1 MSERK
6 IKIGQSVSVS
16 INSKPFQRYTVI
28 DMKHNVVTMAAN
40 ELGDEVYIVNIE
52 LHPTP
57 ASESESRSYEPNNP
71 LK

>member
-1 MSERK
+1 MSERT

-16 INSKPFQRYTVI
+16 INSKPSQKYTVI
-28 DMKHNVVTMAAN
+28 RIIDNIVTMAAN
-40 ELGDEVYIVNIE
+40 ELGDEVYNVIIK

-57 ASESESRSYEPNNP
+57 ASESESRPYEPNNP